1 MNKQEREMRC
11 QLHASNVNWV
21 RSARL
26 NDNFSPAQMDT
37 TEYPPEGQ
45 NVECDTWPRSLMKG
59 NTMKHLLYFA
69 IKRRVMRICCL
80 FGKHDHKMGVWA
92 KGGGAFGCMWCHKPL
107 SNEQMLREADRQIR
121 RMFRGKT

>member
-1 MNKQEREMRC
+1 MT
-11 QLHASNVNWV
+11 V
-21 RSARL
+21 
-26 NDNFSPAQMDT
+26 SPAQMDT
-37 TEYPPEGQ
+37 SEYPPEGQ